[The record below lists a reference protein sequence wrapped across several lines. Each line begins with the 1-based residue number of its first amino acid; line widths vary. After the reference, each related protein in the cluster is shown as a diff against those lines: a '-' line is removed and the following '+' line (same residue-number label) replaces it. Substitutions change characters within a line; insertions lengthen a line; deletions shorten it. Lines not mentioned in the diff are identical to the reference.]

1 MRVRRSLPILVA
13 LGLALTVAACGDDD
27 DDAGAATATTTATA
41 ATTAAPATQAPPAT
55 EAAPATVAVATG
67 APGTVNT
74 APATTTSDFD
84 AQWEDLIAAA
94 QAEGEISFVSGPGVD
109 EDQPF
114 FDAFGERFGLTVNNF
129 GGATD
134 EVTARVSAER
144 DQGIFS
150 YDIGNL
156 GGSGTENF
164 LEAGFFTE
172 LEPLMVHPDLIN
184 HTNFATDYIPWVDE
198 TRQYCIYYAVEAEGN
213 IMAFYYNTET
223 VSQEDYD
230 SINSWFDLLG
240 PRWKGRIVMGDIASG
255 EASQDRNLAWV
266 MLGQEWY
273 DGLFANEPTVMPYG
287 SAREHADYLI
297 RGDADLGL
305 FPPGDQSLQE
315 AIDQGLPVAQM
326 DKTMSEGSPRG
337 VIQRVCV
344 MKDAPHAAAAQLF
357 LNWVFTEEGGTVY
370 NETTGRSGRTHI
382 RLDVPQGNIDDAVY
396 QAAHDLNV
404 PILDELN
411 DSLLA
416 ADAEADAY
424 LAQKYEELGI
434 VPGG

>member
-1 MRVRRSLPILVA
+1 MSVSALTIVA
-13 LGLALTVAACGDDD
+13 YGASGGQAATTEPDSTGPDTTVAAD
-27 DDAGAATATTTATA
+27 
-41 ATTAAPATQAPPAT
+41 P
-55 EAAPATVAVATG
+55 E
-67 APGTVNT
+67 
-74 APATTTSDFD
+74 FD
-84 AQWEDLIAAA
+84 AQWEELIAAA
-94 QAEGEISFVSGPGVD
+94 QAEGELAFVSGPGVE
-109 EDQPF
+109 EDTPF
-114 FDAFGERFGLTVNNF
+114 FEAFGERFDLEISNF

-134 EVTARVSAER
+134 EVSARVSAER
-144 DQGIFS
+144 DQGIFD

-172 LEPLMVHPDLIN
+172 LEPLMIHPDLLN
-184 HTNFATDYIPWVDE
+184 HSNFATDYIPWVEE

-213 IMAFYYNTET
+213 IMAFYYNTDT

-240 PRWKGRIVMGDIASG
+240 ERWRGRIVIGDIASG
-255 EASQDRNLAWV
+255 EASQDRNLAWTL
-266 MLGQEWY
+266 LGQEWY

-287 SAREHADYLI
+287 SAREHADALI
-297 RGDADLGL
+297 RGDFDIGL

-315 AIDQGLPVAQM
+315 AIEQGLPVAQM

-344 MKDAPHAAAAQLF
+344 MRDAPHPAAAQLF
-357 LNWVFTEEGGTVY
+357 LNWVFTEEGGTIY
-370 NETTGRSGRTHI
+370 NETTARAGRTHI
-382 RLDVPQGNIDDAVY
+382 RLDVPIGNIDPAVY
-396 QAAHDLNV
+396 EAAHDTDLPV
-404 PILDELN
+404 LDELN
-411 DSLLA
+411 DALLA

-424 LAQKYEELGI
+424 LAAKYEELGI

>member
-1 MRVRRSLPILVA
+1 MAVTA
-13 LGLALTVAACGDDD
+13 LTFAAYGASGELSATTEPPGTEPGTTVAAD
-27 DDAGAATATTTATA
+27 
-41 ATTAAPATQAPPAT
+41 P
-55 EAAPATVAVATG
+55 E
-67 APGTVNT
+67 
-74 APATTTSDFD
+74 FD
-84 AQWEDLIAAA
+84 AQWEELIAAA
-94 QAEGEISFVSGPGVD
+94 QAEGEISFVSGPGVE
-109 EDQPF
+109 EDTPF
-114 FDAFGERFGLTVNNF
+114 FEAFGERFGLEISNF

-144 DQGIFS
+144 DQGIFD

-156 GGSGTENF
+156 GGSGTANF

-172 LEPLMVHPDLIN
+172 LEPLMIHPDLLN

-230 SINSWFDLLG
+230 SINSWFDLLDE
-240 PRWKGRIVMGDIASG
+240 RWRGRIVIGDIASG
-255 EASQDRNLAWV
+255 EASQDRNLAWTL
-266 MLGQEWY
+266 LGQEWY

-287 SAREHADYLI
+287 SAREHADALI
-297 RGDADLGL
+297 RGDFDIGL

-344 MKDAPHAAAAQLF
+344 MRDAPHPAAAQLF

-382 RLDVPQGNIDDAVY
+382 RLDVPIGNIDPAVY
-396 QAAHDLNV
+396 EAAHDLDV

-411 DSLLA
+411 DALLA

-424 LAQKYEELGI
+424 LAAKYEELGI